1 LNLRVSRDWL
11 VYTFWAEVPL
21 PSALSGSI
29 LEFGGYQLDCGR
41 FELRHGD
48 RIVRIERKPM
58 ELLILLAS
66 REGQLVARAEIAEQ
80 LWSSDVFVDTE
91 HGINTAIRKLR
102 HLLHDNPENP
112 RFIQTVT
119 GMGYRFIAPI
129 TTVDEVA
136 PELATTPVTAAAV
149 EPAEAVPPVLD
160 HLISP
165 EGENG
170 TKRSRHRLWFALTVS
185 GVLIAVILALV
196 MVPAVRARYRIG
208 LSWLG
213 FRPSIQ
219 SVAVLPLVNLSSDPE
234 QEYFSDGMTD
244 QLITDLSFVKSL
256 RVLSRESTIH
266 FKNSQLSV
274 PQIAEQLHVDAVIQG
289 TVLRAGDVVRTT
301 IHLTAASP
309 ERQLWAASYERSL
322 SDVITLQ
329 NQIAADAVSQIRAQL
344 TTAEQTRLKLE
355 SRINPAANDEYLRGR
370 FFIGQEQP
378 GKAIPH
384 LEHAI
389 QLDPDFAAAYGVLG
403 EAWSRDGVA
412 GGVFGSGN
420 KDTAA
425 KALEYSRKAVSLDPS
440 SSEAYTALGHSL
452 MQAHHWKEGEVA
464 LRRALE
470 LDPNNPYAA
479 AYLAILVTETGRGD
493 EGMRISRELAE
504 NNPVAV
510 YCVRIYA
517 NVLHQTHHIDE
528 SLAVVQRA
536 LELDPN
542 HPPTYGVLGRDLV
555 EKGRFREAEDAYRKA
570 GQLTPPFQAWIYA
583 REGNVTEARK
593 ILNANPS
600 MVNAHSA
607 VARYLLGDQEA
618 GLAELNRA
626 ADEWQTKTYLLR
638 SDPLFDPMRNDPRFT
653 AIVKRTGLLDN

>member
-1 LNLRVSRDWL
+1 LNLRVSREWL
-11 VYTFWAEVPL
+11 AYTFWAEVPL

-29 LEFGGYQLDCGR
+29 LRFDDFQLDCGR
-41 FELRHGD
+41 FELRCRD
-48 RIVRIERKPM
+48 RILRLERKPM

-66 REGQLVARAEIAEQ
+66 REGQLVTRTEIAEQ
-80 LWSSDVFVDTE
+80 LWSSGIFVDTE

-102 HLLHDNPENP
+102 HLLHDNPDDP

-136 PELATTPVTAAAV
+136 LETRAASATAAV
-149 EPAEAVPPVLD
+149 IEPAETPPP
-160 HLISP
+160 S
-165 EGENG
+165 GQQTENG
-170 TKRSRHRLWFALTVS
+170 KGRHRLWFALTVS
-185 GVLIAVILALV
+185 GVVIAVILALA
-196 MVPAVRARYRIG
+196 MVPAVWARYRIG

-219 SVAVLPLVNLSSDPE
+219 SVAVLPLVNLSNDPE
-234 QEYFSDGMTD
+234 QEYFADGMTE
-244 QLITDLSFVKSL
+244 QLITDLSFVRSL

-274 PQIAEQLHVDAVIQG
+274 PQIAQQLHVDAVIQG
-289 TVLRAGDVVRTT
+289 TVLRSGDIVRTT
-301 IHLTAASP
+301 IRLTAAQP
-309 ERQLWAASYERSL
+309 ERQLWAASYERNL
-322 SDVITLQ
+322 SDAVTLQ
-329 NQIAADAVSQIRAQL
+329 NHIAAEAVSQIRAQL
-344 TTAEQTRLKLE
+344 TPAEQARLKLE
-355 SRINPAANDEYLRGR
+355 RRINPEAYDEYLRGR
-370 FFIGQEQP
+370 FFIDQERP

-389 QLDPDFAAAYGVLG
+389 QLDPNFAAAYGVLG
-403 EAWSRDGVA
+403 EAWSRDGLW
-412 GGVFGSGN
+412 GGVRGSGN
-420 KDTAA
+420 KDNAA
-425 KALEYSRKAVSLDPS
+425 TALEYSQKAVSLDPS

-452 MQAHHWKEGEVA
+452 MQVHRWNEGEVA

-479 AYLAILVTETGRGD
+479 AFLAILVTQKGRGD
-493 EGMRISRELAE
+493 EGIRISRELAE

-510 YCVRIYA
+510 YCVRTYA
-517 NVLHQTHHIDE
+517 AVLHQTHHIDE
-528 SLAVVQRA
+528 SLTVLRRA

-542 HPPTYGVLGRDLV
+542 HPPTYAVLGRDLV
-555 EKGRFREAEDAYRKA
+555 EKGLFREAEDAYRKA

-618 GLAELNRA
+618 GLAELDRA

-653 AIVKRTGLLDN
+653 EIVKKTGLLDN